1 MKGPASPW
9 LALSRMRAWVRA
21 RAGAVPRPIR
31 VWSRA
36 RSGSERTT
44 TCCLRMLGFSSGG
57 ILDRNEHEAESR
69 IKHITADKLLV
80 GRQELDAGN
89 EGEWN

>member
-1 MKGPASPW
+1 
-9 LALSRMRAWVRA
+9 
-21 RAGAVPRPIR
+21 
-31 VWSRA
+31 
-36 RSGSERTT
+36 
-44 TCCLRMLGFSSGG
+44 MLGFSSGG